1 MRIVLIRGIFK
12 NRFILDHV
20 RNSRPDR
27 EHRRNREQDESYH
40 VDDLSRGAGKI
51 DRKEEKKYA
60 AVLESRLIFSQLFRR
75 KHDSR
80 AGRDLT
86 ERADD
91 EFPCENNADANRC
104 GDINPVSPKPK
115 NAVFGQHKDKSGV
128 GLAKGYLNDKEKTD
142 ASFITLSN
150 GKRIYKTGDMGRYD
164 RNDEIEFLGRLD
176 TQVKI
181 RGHRI
186 ELGEIESC
194 FNSCDGVNNAV
205 SVLVKHDMTI
215 KQVLFVTT
223 DGNTDE
229 DILRKYAA
237 DNIPAYM
244 MPDKFS
250 FIDEMPLTA
259 NGKINKHKLKELA
272 EKIISESTSDADEVD
287 MQMTPTEV
295 KVAEVVKQTLGVDSV
310 DPNVNLYSYGA
321 NSLVMAQL
329 AGELASMLEDESAF
343 DNILMNLFEN
353 PTVRSTAAAI
363 DSINNGNQ

>member
-115 NAVFGQHKDKSGV
+115 NAVFGQHKDKSGGDQYFIGDGIEKFSEIGHEISRTGNMSV
-128 GLAKGYLNDKEKTD
+128 ERVRESRERKNYRRDDMIERNNVEEKEKHE
-142 ASFITLSN
+142 N
-150 GKRIYKTGDMGRYD
+150 G
-164 RNDEIEFLGRLD
+164 N
-176 TQVKI
+176 
-181 RGHRI
+181 H
-186 ELGEIESC
+186 
-194 FNSCDGVNNAV
+194 
-205 SVLVKHDMTI
+205 
-215 KQVLFVTT
+215 
-223 DGNTDE
+223 
-229 DILRKYAA
+229 
-237 DNIPAYM
+237 
-244 MPDKFS
+244 
-250 FIDEMPLTA
+250 
-259 NGKINKHKLKELA
+259 
-272 EKIISESTSDADEVD
+272 
-287 MQMTPTEV
+287 
-295 KVAEVVKQTLGVDSV
+295 
-310 DPNVNLYSYGA
+310 A
-321 NSLVMAQL
+321 NSHD
-329 AGELASMLEDESAF
+329 GYF
-343 DNILMNLFEN
+343 I
-353 PTVRSTAAAI
+353 R
-363 DSINNGNQ
+363 